1 MRFPCTSLKSACYP
15 CCENVYCNRT
25 KEYYRYLKSSLHS
38 NTVKKIVDTCG
49 HGKVTDV
56 GLFALLSCLRTLF
69 QVHRLNSIDWK
80 VIVIDEKRKIWI
92 KGS

>member
-1 MRFPCTSLKSACYP
+1 M
-15 CCENVYCNRT
+15 
-25 KEYYRYLKSSLHS
+25 
-38 NTVKKIVDTCG
+38 KKIVDTCG